1 MATQAQLDEA
11 RAALHAL
18 SIGKGVASIQKDGRK
33 VDYTP
38 ANVGSLRAYIRE
50 LESVLA
56 SSQRRRAFR
65 VF

>member
-11 RAALHAL
+11 KAALHKVTT
-18 SIGKGVASIQKDGRK
+18 GKGVASIQKDGRK
-33 VDYTP
+33 VEYTP
-38 ANVGSLRAYIRE
+38 VNVSELRSYIRE